1 MTASVLFQTPFYTL
15 MFNIISKNIEIEGGQ
30 TSDILFGALQ
40 SGLDGLIEYV
50 SQHTL
55 TCLIPAFFIAGA
67 IAAFI
72 KKEAILKYFGPQT
85 KKYISYPVASI
96 SGLVLAVCSCTIL
109 PLFTG
114 IYKKGSGLGPA
125 ITFLFAGPGINVLA
139 IIYTAQVLGYDI
151 GIARAVAAI
160 SMSILVG
167 AIMAWIFRKDQPR
180 GEMKILS
187 SGDEKPT
194 WVTISFF
201 IMLILILVIGASQLD
216 WAIRLAIVYVLTL
229 LVAYL
234 LIYHFQKEEVTDWGM
249 ETWDLVKKIVPILLI
264 GTFFVGVLAYFLP
277 PETFKPYIGDN
288 SLSANLIAS
297 ILGAILYMPTLLEVP
312 IIGTTF
318 GYTTGAMASGPA
330 LALLLSGP
338 TISAPSLVVLGKIMG
353 WKKTLTYA
361 LLVIIMSAMA
371 GMIFGAIVG

>member
-1 MTASVLFQTPFYTL
+1 M
-15 MFNIISKNIEIEGGQ
+15 
-30 TSDILFGALQ
+30 LFGALQ
-40 SGLDGLIEYV
+40 SGIDGLIEYI

-85 KKYISYPVASI
+85 KKYISYPVASV

-139 IIYTAQVLGYDI
+139 IIYTAQVLGYDL
-151 GIARAVAAI
+151 GLARAVAAVG
-160 SMSILVG
+160 MSVLVG
-167 AIMAWIFRKDQPR
+167 LIMATLFRSDKPK
-180 GEMKILS
+180 GEFKLLS
-187 SGDEKPT
+187 SGEDKPK
-194 WVTISFF
+194 WVILSFF
-201 IMLILILVIGASQLD
+201 VLLTLILIIGASQLD
-216 WAIRLAIVYVLTL
+216 WLVKLPIVYALTL
-229 LVAYL
+229 VVAYL
-234 LIYHFQKEEVTDWGM
+234 AIYHFERDEITDWGM
-249 ETWDLVKKIVPILLI
+249 ETWDLAKKILPILLI
-264 GTFFVGVLAYFLP
+264 GTFAVGVLAYFLP
-277 PETFKPYIGDN
+277 PETFAPYLGDN

-297 ILGAILYMPTLLEVP
+297 VMGAILYMPTLLEVP

-318 GYTTGAMASGPA
+318 GYTTGVMAAGPA

-338 TISAPSLVVLGKIMG
+338 TISAPSLVVLARVMG
-353 WKKTLTYA
+353 IKKTLTYA
-361 LLVIIMSAMA
+361 VLVVIMSTVA
-371 GMIFGAIVG
+371 GMIFGSLVG

>member
-1 MTASVLFQTPFYTL
+1 ML
-15 MFNIISKNIEIEGGQ
+15 IE
-30 TSDILFGALQ
+30 ALQ
-40 SGLDGLIEYV
+40 SGIDGLIEYI

-151 GIARAVAAI
+151 GVARAVAAI
-160 SMSILVG
+160 GMSVLVG
-167 AIMAWIFRKDQPR
+167 LIMATIFRSEKPR
-180 GEMKILS
+180 GEFKLLTGGEDKPRWVILS
-187 SGDEKPT
+187 
-194 WVTISFF
+194 FF
-201 IMLILILVIGASQLD
+201 ALLILILVIGASQLD
-216 WAIRLAIVYVLTL
+216 WLVKLPIVYALTL
-229 LVAYL
+229 IVAYL
-234 LIYHFQKEEVTDWGM
+234 AIYHFERDEITDWGL
-249 ETWDLVKKIVPILLI
+249 ETWDLAKKIVPILLI
-264 GTFFVGVLAYFLP
+264 GTFAVGILAYFLP
-277 PETFKPYIGDN
+277 PETFAPYLGDN
-288 SLSANLIAS
+288 SLSANLLAS
-297 ILGAILYMPTLLEVP
+297 VLGAILYMPTLLEVP

-318 GYTTGAMASGPA
+318 GYTTGAMAAGPA

-338 TISAPSLVVLGKIMG
+338 TISAPSLVVLARVMG
-353 WKKTLTYA
+353 LKKTLTYA
-361 LLVIIMSAMA
+361 FLVVIMSTIA
-371 GMIFGAIVG
+371 GMAFGALVG

>member
-1 MTASVLFQTPFYTL
+1 M
-15 MFNIISKNIEIEGGQ
+15 
-30 TSDILFGALQ
+30 LFGALQ
-40 SGLDGLIEYV
+40 SGIDGLIEYI

-125 ITFLFAGPGINVLA
+125 VTFLFAGPGINVLA

-151 GIARAVAAI
+151 GLARAVAAVG
-160 SMSILVG
+160 MSVLVG
-167 AIMAWIFRKDQPR
+167 LIMATLFRDERPKGDF
-180 GEMKILS
+180 KLLS
-187 SGDEKPT
+187 SGEDKPK
-194 WVTISFF
+194 WVILSFF
-201 IMLILILVIGASQLD
+201 VLLVLILIIGASQLD
-216 WAIRLAIVYVLTL
+216 WLVKLPIVYALTL
-229 LVAYL
+229 VVAYL
-234 LIYHFQKEEVTDWGM
+234 AIYHFERDEITDWGM
-249 ETWDLVKKIVPILLI
+249 ETWDLAKKIVPILLI
-264 GTFFVGVLAYFLP
+264 GTFAVGVLAYFLP
-277 PETFKPYIGDN
+277 PETFTPYLGDN
-288 SLSANLIAS
+288 SLSSNLIAS
-297 ILGAILYMPTLLEVP
+297 VLGAILYMPTLLEVP

-318 GYTTGAMASGPA
+318 GYTTGAMAAGPA

-338 TISAPSLVVLGKIMG
+338 TISAPSLVVLARVMG
-353 WKKTLTYA
+353 VKKTLTYA
-361 LLVIIMSAMA
+361 FLVIIMSTVA
-371 GMIFGAIVG
+371 GMIFGSLVG

>member
-1 MTASVLFQTPFYTL
+1 
-15 MFNIISKNIEIEGGQ
+15 MF
-30 TSDILFGALQ
+30 FGALQ
-40 SGLDGLIEYV
+40 SGIDGLIEYV

-72 KKEAILKYFGPQT
+72 RKEAILKYFGPQT
-85 KKYISYPVASI
+85 SKFISYPVASI

-160 SMSILVG
+160 GMSVLVG
-167 AIMAWIFRKDQPR
+167 LIMAALFRNDKPK
-180 GEMKILS
+180 GEFKLPS
-187 SGDEKPT
+187 AEGERPK
-194 WVTISFF
+194 WVVLSFF
-201 IMLILILVIGASQLD
+201 TLLMLILVIGASQLD
-216 WAIRLAIVYVLTL
+216 WLIKLPIVYALTL
-229 LVAYL
+229 VVAYL
-234 LIYHFQKEEVTDWGM
+234 IIYHFERDEITDWGM
-249 ETWDLVKKIVPILLI
+249 ETWDLAKKIVPILLI
-264 GTFFVGVLAYFLP
+264 GTFAVGVLAFFLP
-277 PETFKPYIGDN
+277 PETFAPFLGDN
-288 SLSANLIAS
+288 TLSANLIAS
-297 ILGAILYMPTLLEVP
+297 VLGAILYMPTLLEVP

-318 GYTTGAMASGPA
+318 GYTTGAMAAGPA

-338 TISAPSLVVLGKIMG
+338 TISAPSLVVLARVMG
-353 WKKTLTYA
+353 MKKTLTYA
-361 LLVIIMSAMA
+361 FLVIMMSTIA
-371 GMIFGAIVG
+371 GMVFGALVG

>member
-1 MTASVLFQTPFYTL
+1 M
-15 MFNIISKNIEIEGGQ
+15 
-30 TSDILFGALQ
+30 FGALQ
-40 SGLDGLIEYV
+40 SGIDGLIEYI

-85 KKYISYPVASI
+85 KKYVSYPVASI

-151 GIARAVAAI
+151 GVARAVAAVG
-160 SMSILVG
+160 MSVLVG
-167 AIMAWIFRKDQPR
+167 LIMATLFRSEKPK
-180 GEMKILS
+180 GEFKLLSSAEDKPKWVILS
-187 SGDEKPT
+187 
-194 WVTISFF
+194 FF
-201 IMLILILVIGASQLD
+201 LLLVLILIIGASQLD
-216 WAIRLAIVYVLTL
+216 WLVKLPIVYALTL
-229 LVAYL
+229 VVAYL
-234 LIYHFQKEEVTDWGM
+234 AIYHFERDEITDWGM
-249 ETWDLVKKIVPILLI
+249 ETWDLAKKIVPILLI
-264 GTFFVGVLAYFLP
+264 GTFAVGVLAYFLP
-277 PETFKPYIGDN
+277 PETFAPYLGDN

-297 ILGAILYMPTLLEVP
+297 VLGAILYMPTLLEVP

-318 GYTTGAMASGPA
+318 GYTTGAIAAGPA

-338 TISAPSLVVLGKIMG
+338 TISAPSLVVLARVMG
-353 WKKTLTYA
+353 IKKTLTYA
-361 LLVIIMSAMA
+361 VLVIVMSTIA
-371 GMIFGAIVG
+371 GMIFGALVG